1 MTAMYS
7 DNILKIYILLIF
19 IVLFLSGCSEGEEK
33 NAVLGPYQM
42 VMVSD
47 PSPPKVG
54 FDASF
59 KVSLEDEGRVLPKA
73 CRPRFRHYMPGMA
86 MSHDEDYV
94 LMTDGKRSGEF
105 VGRSGQFSMG
115 GDWVVEFVLNC
126 QGDRYSHAFNYSLEW
141 PE

>member
-1 MTAMYS
+1 MYS
-7 DNILKIYILLIF
+7 DNLLKICILLIF
-19 IVLFLSGCSEGEEK
+19 IVLFLSGCSGGEEK

-42 VMVSD
+42 VMLSD

-59 KVSLEDEGRVLPKA
+59 NVKLKDEGRTPPKA
-73 CRPRFRHYMPGMA
+73 CQLRFRHYMPGMA
-86 MSHDEDYV
+86 MSHDEDYG
-94 LMTDGKRSGEF
+94 LMTAGKRLGEF
-105 VGRSGQFSMG
+105 VGRSRQFSMG
-115 GDWVVEFVLNC
+115 GDWVVEFVLDC